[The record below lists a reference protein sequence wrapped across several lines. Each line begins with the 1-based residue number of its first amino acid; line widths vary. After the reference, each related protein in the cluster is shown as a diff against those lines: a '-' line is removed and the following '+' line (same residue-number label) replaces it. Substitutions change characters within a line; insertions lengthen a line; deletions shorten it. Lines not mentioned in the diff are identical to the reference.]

1 MKRVLFLCTGN
12 SCRSQMAEGFLRS
25 LAGDC
30 YEVASAGTA
39 PAGLNPMTV
48 EVMREAGIDVS
59 AQRSKHLDEVASLFF
74 DHVITVCDAA
84 REACP
89 HFPGASSVEHWSF
102 DDPAA
107 VTGTLEQRRSA
118 FRDVRD
124 RIAERIRRFARQE
137 PAPG

>member
-25 LAGDC
+25 LAGDR

-39 PAGLNPMTV
+39 PAGLDPMTV
-48 EVMREAGIDVS
+48 EVMREAGIDISV
-59 AQRSKHLDEVASLFF
+59 QRSKDLGEVASLSF

-89 HFPGASSVEHWSF
+89 HLPGAPSVEHWSF
-102 DDPAA
+102 EDPAA
-107 VTGTLEQRRSA
+107 ATGTPDQRRAA

-124 RIAERIRRFARQE
+124 RIAERIRRFAREE
-137 PAPG
+137 PARG